1 MLYYLFRLFDQI
13 NIPGSHMWSYISF
26 RALLTLILSL
36 LLSAWFGEK
45 FIKWMKRRK
54 IFETERDPKIDPFG
68 IEKKGVPTMGGVIII
83 VSILVPVLLLGRIR
97 NIYLILMIVTTLWLG
112 FLGFMDDY
120 IKIFR
125 RNKDGLKGKYKI
137 VGQVSIGF
145 IVGLTLWLSP
155 DAVVRETLDS
165 HKQQQNQE
173 IVIKHKK
180 EAVKSLQT
188 TIPFIKN
195 HNLNYSSV
203 MSFCGKY
210 KVAAGWMLFV
220 FITIFVVTAIS
231 NGANLNDGMDGMCAG
246 NSAIIGVALGILAYV
261 SSHIGYASY
270 FDIMYIPHSEEL
282 VVFLSAF
289 IGAMVGFLWYN
300 AYPAQVFMG
309 DTGSLT
315 IGGIIGV
322 CAVIIHKEL
331 LLPILCGIFFVEC
344 LSVIIQT
351 QWFKIQKRKG
361 KRVRVFRATPIHDNF
376 RKLDSQL
383 DETSRYILKGWP
395 SRPFH
400 ESKITIRFWIT
411 SIILAALTIITLKM
425 R

>member
-1 MLYYLFRLFDQI
+1 MLYYLFRFLEQY
-13 NIPGSHMWSYISF
+13 NIPGAHIWSYISF
-26 RALLTLILSL
+26 RALLALILSL
-36 LLSAWFGEK
+36 IISAWFGER
-45 FIKWMKRRK
+45 FIKWMKRRN
-54 IFETERDPKIDPFG
+54 ISETARDVSIDPFG
-68 IEKKGVPTMGGVIII
+68 VEKKGVPTMGGIIII
-83 VSILVPVLLLGRIR
+83 VSILVPVLLLGRMR
-97 NIYLILMIVTTLWLG
+97 NIYLLLMIITTIWLG

-125 RNKDGLKGKYKI
+125 KNKDGLKGKYKI
-137 VGQVSIGF
+137 IGQVSIGF

-155 DAVVRETLDS
+155 DAVVRENIS
-165 HKQQQNQE
+165 VSQKNQQE
-173 IVIKHKK
+173 VVVKHKD
-180 EAVKSLQT
+180 ANVKSLQT
-188 TIPFIKN
+188 TIPFFKN
-195 HNLNYSSV
+195 HNLNYSDV

-210 KVAAGWMLFV
+210 KVAAGWILFV
-220 FITIFVVTAIS
+220 LMTIFVVTAVS

-246 NSAIIGVALGILAYV
+246 NSAIIGVALAIFAYV
-261 SSHIGYASY
+261 SSHIVYAAY
-270 FDIMYIPHSEEL
+270 FDIMYIPGSQEL
-282 VVFLSAF
+282 VVFLCAF
-289 IGAMVGFLWYN
+289 VGAMIGFLWYN

-331 LLPILCGIFFVEC
+331 LLPILCGIFFVES

-361 KRVRVFRATPIHDNF
+361 KRVRVFRATPIHDTF
-376 RKLDSQL
+376 RRLDSQL
-383 DETSRYILKGWP
+383 DPTSTYILKGWP
-395 SRPFH
+395 HRPFH

-411 SIILAALTIITLKM
+411 TLILVAITIITLKV

>member
-1 MLYYLFRLFDQI
+1 MLYYFFRFLDQFD
-13 NIPGSHMWSYISF
+13 IPGSHMWSYISF
-26 RALLTLILSL
+26 RSLLTLILSL
-36 LLSAWFGEK
+36 IISAWFGEF

-54 IFETERDPKIDPFG
+54 IFETERDPSIDPFG
-68 IEKKGVPTMGGVIII
+68 VEKKGVPTMGGIIII
-83 VSILVPVLLLGRIR
+83 VSILVPVLLFGRLR
-97 NIYLILMIVTTLWLG
+97 NTYLILMIITTVWLG
-112 FLGFMDDY
+112 FLGFLDDY
-120 IKIFR
+120 IKIFK
-125 RNKDGLKGKYKI
+125 RNKDGLKGKWKI

-145 IVGLTLWLSP
+145 IVGLVLWLSP
-155 DAVVRETLDS
+155 DVVVRENINTP
-165 HKQQQNQE
+165 QQNQE
-173 IVIKHKK
+173 VVVKHKK

-188 TIPFIKN
+188 TIPFVKN
-195 HNLNYSSV
+195 HNLNYSDI

-210 KVAAGWMLFV
+210 KVAAGWILFV
-220 FITIFVVTAIS
+220 FVTIFVVTGVS

-282 VVFLSAF
+282 VVFLCAF
-289 IGAMVGFLWYN
+289 VGAMIGFLWYN
-300 AYPAQVFMG
+300 AFPAQVFMG

-322 CAVIIHKEL
+322 CAVIIHKEIL
-331 LLPILCGIFFVEC
+331 LAILCGIFFVES

-361 KRVRVFRATPIHDNF
+361 KRVRVFRAAPIHDTF

-383 DETSRYILKGWP
+383 DSTSTYILKGWP
-395 SRPFH
+395 HRPFH
-400 ESKITIRFWIT
+400 ESKITIRFWII

>member
-1 MLYYLFRLFDQI
+1 MLYYLFRFLEQY
-13 NIPGSHMWSYISF
+13 NIPGAHIWAYISF
-26 RALLTLILSL
+26 RALLALILSL
-36 LLSAWFGEK
+36 IISAWFGER
-45 FIKWMKRRK
+45 FIKWMKRRN
-54 IFETERDPKIDPFG
+54 ISETARDVSIDPFG
-68 IEKKGVPTMGGVIII
+68 VEKKGVPTMGGIIII
-83 VSILVPVLLLGRIR
+83 VSILVPVLLLGRMR
-97 NIYLILMIVTTLWLG
+97 NIYLILMIVTTVWLG

-125 RNKDGLKGKYKI
+125 KNKDGLKGIYKI
-137 VGQVSIGF
+137 IGQVSIGF
-145 IVGLTLWLSP
+145 IVGLVLWLSP
-155 DAVVRETLDS
+155 DAVIRENVS
-165 HKQQQNQE
+165 EPQQNKQE
-173 IVIKHKK
+173 IVVKHKT

-195 HNLNYSSV
+195 HNLNYSDV

-210 KVAAGWMLFV
+210 KVAAGWILFV
-220 FITIFVVTAIS
+220 LMTIFVVTAVS
-231 NGANLNDGMDGMCAG
+231 NGANLNDGMDGMCSG
-246 NSAIIGVALGILAYV
+246 NSAIIGVALIIFSYV
-261 SSHIGYASY
+261 SSHIVYAAY
-270 FDIMYIPHSEEL
+270 FDIMYIPGSQEL

-289 IGAMVGFLWYN
+289 VGAMIGFLWYN

-322 CAVIIHKEL
+322 CAIIIHKEL
-331 LLPILCGIFFVEC
+331 LLPILCGIFFMES

-361 KRVRVFRATPIHDNF
+361 KRVRVFRATPIHDTF
-376 RKLDSQL
+376 RRLDSQL
-383 DETSRYILKGWP
+383 DPTSTYILKGWP
-395 SRPFH
+395 HRPFH

-411 SIILAALTIITLKM
+411 TIILVALTIITLKV